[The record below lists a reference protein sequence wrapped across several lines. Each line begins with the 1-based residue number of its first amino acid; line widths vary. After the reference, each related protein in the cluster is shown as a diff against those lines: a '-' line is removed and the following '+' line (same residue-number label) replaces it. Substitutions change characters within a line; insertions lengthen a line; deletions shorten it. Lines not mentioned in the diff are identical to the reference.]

1 MGLIRTPFSLET
13 PSRMRN
19 YRRFF
24 TARARVAVYDVLRDK
39 KRTLPAH
46 TVLWPCV
53 SLVYKIYISEF
64 VGGEKKKQQQLC
76 RVRTRGYCRERTSGR
91 AGISLKEALM
101 PFQRSFAL

>member
-24 TARARVAVYDVLRDK
+24 TARARVAVYDALRDK

-64 VGGEKKKQQQLC
+64 VGGEKKTTTTLPGAHKGLLPG
-76 RVRTRGYCRERTSGR
+76 THERTSRNKLKGSLN
-91 AGISLKEALM
+91 AISA
-101 PFQRSFAL
+101 